1 MKLNNYEMVG
11 NKAKDRGSK
20 WYFKTPD
27 LPNNHMLV
35 EVYYEQGGMNYFS
48 GSVKPRGYYIL
59 VKPLDREEKSFADGQ
74 KYYTDTMSLFGAGG
88 YQLIE
93 EANRYSQKQLER
105 VITNAQETL
114 DKLLPVVLRQIEVGQ
129 R

>member
-1 MKLNNYEMVG
+1 MKFNNYEMVG
-11 NKAKDRGSK
+11 SKAKDRGTK

-48 GSVKPRGYYIL
+48 GNVKPRGYYIL
-59 VKPLDREEKSFADGQ
+59 VKPIDREERSFADGQ
-74 KYYTDTMSLFGAGG
+74 KYYTESMSLFGAGG

-105 VITNAQETL
+105 VIASAQEAL
-114 DKLLPVVLRQIEVGQ
+114 NEVAQIVVGQ
-129 R
+129 IKAGVK

>member
-48 GSVKPRGYYIL
+48 GNVKPRGYYIL
-59 VKPLDREEKSFADGQ
+59 VKPIDRVQREGYFTES
-74 KYYTDTMSLFGAGG
+74 MSLFGAGG

>member
-1 MKLNNYEMVG
+1 MKFYDYNLTD
-11 NKAKDRGSK
+11 NKAKDRGTK
-20 WYFKTPD
+20 WYFETPD
-27 LPNNHMLV
+27 LPNTHMLV

-59 VKPLDREEKSFADGQ
+59 VKPIDRVQREGYFTES
-74 KYYTDTMSLFGAGG
+74 MSLFGAGG

-105 VITNAQETL
+105 VIANAQETL
-114 DKLLPVVLRQIEVGQ
+114 DELAPIVVGQ
-129 R
+129 IKAGVK